1 MMKNESMR
9 LVTFTTEEST
19 EESKKSMEE
28 SNNGWRNNGGRE
40 EARTLVQWASK
51 YAELGLGEEEG
62 DGRDIK
68 GGPLVPAGGS
78 NRD

>member
-9 LVTFTTEEST
+9 LVTFTTEESMEKSKKST
-19 EESKKSMEE
+19 EESK
-28 SNNGWRNNGGRE
+28 NGWRNNGGRE
-40 EARTLVQWASK
+40 EARTLLQWASK
-51 YAELGLGEEEG
+51 YAELGLGEEG

-68 GGPLVPAGGS
+68 GRPLVPVGGS

>member
-1 MMKNESMR
+1 MVKNESMR

-28 SNNGWRNNGGRE
+28 SKNGWRNNGGRKQE
-40 EARTLVQWASK
+40 HLQWASK
-51 YAELGLGEEEG
+51 CAELGLGEEEG
-62 DGRDIK
+62 DGRYIK
-68 GGPLVPAGGS
+68 GGPLVPVGGS